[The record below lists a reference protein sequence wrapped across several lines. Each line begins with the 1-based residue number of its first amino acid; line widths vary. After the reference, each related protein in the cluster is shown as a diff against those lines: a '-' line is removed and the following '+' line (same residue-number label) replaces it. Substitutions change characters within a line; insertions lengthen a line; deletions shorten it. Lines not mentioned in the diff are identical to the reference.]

1 MERFWWIFFSD
12 FWHGAS
18 HESGQFD
25 PKKRDCKNGG
35 PCPHLLLWGGF
46 SEHKSGEQ
54 PPIKKSMA
62 VTALFQYKKE
72 VQCAQKWGI
81 IILKHANQR
90 HDFPNILGDKNIFVS
105 QVCEHPL

>member
-35 PCPHLLLWGGF
+35 PCPHLLLWRGF

-54 PPIKKSMA
+54 PPIRKEERIHGMS
-62 VTALFQYKKE
+62 ALFQYKKE

-81 IILKHANQR
+81 IKHANQT
-90 HDFPNILGDKNIFVS
+90 HDFPNLLGDKYIFI
-105 QVCEHPL
+105 P